1 MELFI
6 KKKDKKA
13 QVDKPLQSPEG
24 FLYKRDDGGR
34 GGGSHRKCL
43 KYS

>member
-6 KKKDKKA
+6 KKKAKKA
-13 QVDKPLQSPEG
+13 QVDKPLQSTEG
-24 FLYKRDDGGR
+24 FLYKRDDGV
-34 GGGSHRKCL
+34 GGSHRKCL